1 MGIKEEEGN
10 EGEDI
15 LVSKTFLLK
24 FVIFVDLVE
33 VSVFKSKVEEE
44 DG

>member
-33 VSVFKSKVEEE
+33 VSVFKNKVEEE